1 MILVVVVVLVVVAVV
16 IVVVVAVVVVV
27 VVVVVTKPDYAV
39 VRGDINFFGWQ
50 LLNSVCS
57 PGVCIVSLEHV
68 CLRVSAKWTPGIP

>member
-1 MILVVVVVLVVVAVV
+1 MILVVVVVLVVVAVE
-16 IVVVVAVVVVV
+16 IVVVLVVVI

-39 VRGDINFFGWQ
+39 VRGEINLFGWQ

-68 CLRVSAKWTPGIP
+68 CLRISAKWTPGIP